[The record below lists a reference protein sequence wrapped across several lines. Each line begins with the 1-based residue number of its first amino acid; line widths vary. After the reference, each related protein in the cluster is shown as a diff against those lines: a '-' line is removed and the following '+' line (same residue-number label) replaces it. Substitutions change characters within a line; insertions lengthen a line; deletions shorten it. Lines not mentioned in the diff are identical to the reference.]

1 MVQHGFHHLPVV
13 EGKQVRGVIRLRDS
27 LAARI
32 RRPTPPTAPTGP
44 SRRAAGVLVH
54 GLTPGAA
61 AGRQKGAVGARPPR
75 LRPMPSSRRP
85 PPTAQRTPAA
95 QEVTAQTVRRDTF
108 DPMAETLIAA
118 RARSTGCW
126 YFQAGPRCR
135 ISNRRAA
142 KPDPHGD
149 AVGAPQKG
157 VGTTRPNRVSAVW
170 PGGADP
176 LSGAPDPCVPCGSG
190 FAARRFAV
198 PAARACLEVPAA
210 GAASPGGDQGLG
222 HGIERLHR
230 PGMHVTSWAA
240 GVRSAVGGG
249 LREDGIVVGGFA
261 WARRPPSAVFR
272 PHPG

>member
-1 MVQHGFHHLPVV
+1 VP
-13 EGKQVRGVIRLRDS
+13 RGRVAALARFAK
-27 LAARI
+27 AARAHAVAELSGE
-32 RRPTPPTAPTGP
+32 RRLATFVAFTATTG
-44 SRRAAGVLVH
+44 AAGI
-54 GLTPGAA
+54 
-61 AGRQKGAVGARPPR
+61 RQKEAARPP
-75 LRPMPSSRRP
+75 
-85 PPTAQRTPAA
+85 
-95 QEVTAQTVRRDTF
+95 VIV
-108 DPMAETLIAA
+108 
-118 RARSTGCW
+118 GVV
-126 YFQAGPRCR
+126 
-135 ISNRRAA
+135 
-142 KPDPHGD
+142 
-149 AVGAPQKG
+149 AVGLMALSEG
-157 VGTTRPNRVSAVW
+157 ARDVGRSDRVSAVW

-261 WARRPPSAVFR
+261 WARRPLSAVFR
-272 PHPG
+272 PHPYNARSSPPREWTRRRPAADGKGDISTRAASSYTSRVAPAVPRALSAGRPRWVK